1 MLSCRLKIL
10 DMGNTFYKFYHT
22 TLLLG
27 SAFVAAAIQPT
38 APPLGFNQT
47 FQQSWALYSPY
58 FAAADY
64 VPPPVGCNVTQVNLL
79 QRHGA
84 RYPTAS
90 TGEQLQK
97 SVAKL
102 QSADIS
108 SDPSL
113 SFLTNFT
120 YALGTDVLVPY
131 GAAQSFDAG
140 QAHFARYGS
149 LINDAMLPF
158 VRASSS
164 ERVVES
170 ALNWTAGNSGD
181 VNGISSLSFA
191 YASNQ
196 RYKPALSVILSES
209 GNDTLDNSM
218 CPNAGSSSNETTQWL
233 SVFAPSIADRLNAA
247 APGANLTN
255 SDILNIMSMCPYE
268 TVANEAPSPFCDLF
282 SLEEFDSFGYY
293 EDVKD
298 YYGNGYGQQLGP
310 VQGVGYVNEL
320 LARLTGQPVQDET
333 QTNHTLDSSPAT
345 FPLNRTFYADF
356 SHDNEMIS
364 IYSAIGLFLQ
374 PHALDPTQP
383 DSERTWIDYKM
394 VPFSGRMVTEKLE
407 CAGTLTG
414 DYVRILVSDVVQPL
428 AFCGDTGDGLC
439 ALRSFVESQ
448 QYARLDGEGDWELCS
463 S

>member
-1 MLSCRLKIL
+1 MSHPIRQVVLIMLSLCYGAV
-10 DMGNTFYKFYHT
+10 M
-22 TLLLG
+22 
-27 SAFVAAAIQPT
+27 AAINYT
-38 APPLGFNQT
+38 APSLGFNQT

-58 FAAADY
+58 FPVSEYA
-64 VPPPVGCNVTQVNLL
+64 PPPTGCTITQVNLL

-90 TGEQLQK
+90 VGVSLQQ

-102 QSADIS
+102 QGADLS
-108 SDPSL
+108 DDPSL
-113 SFLTNFT
+113 TFLMNFT
-120 YALGTDVLVPY
+120 YALGTDILVPY

-140 QAHFARYGS
+140 QVHYTRYAS
-149 LINDAMLPF
+149 LIDGDILPF

-170 ALNWTAGNSGD
+170 ALNWTAG
-181 VNGISSLSFA
+181 FA

-196 RYKPALSVILSES
+196 LYVPVLSVIISES
-209 GNDTLDNSM
+209 GNDTLDNNM
-218 CPNAGSSSNETTQWL
+218 CPNAGSSDSETSEWL
-233 SVFAPSIADRLNAA
+233 EIFAPDIADRLNMA

-255 SDILNIMSMCPYE
+255 SDVLNLMYMCPFE
-268 TVANEAPSPFCDLF
+268 TVANEAPSAFCGLF
-282 SLEEFDSFGYY
+282 SQGEFNSFEYY
-293 EDVKD
+293 EDLKD

-333 QTNHTLDSSPAT
+333 QTNHTLDSSPVT

-356 SHDNEMIS
+356 THDNEMIS

-374 PHALDPTQP
+374 PHALDPSQP
-383 DSERTWIDYKM
+383 NTERTWVDYKL

-407 CAGTLTG
+407 CTVAGETG
-414 DYVRILVSDVVQPL
+414 DYVRILVNDAVQPME
-428 AFCGDTGDGLC
+428 FCGDTGSGVC
-439 ALRSFVESQ
+439 ALGDFVQSQ
-448 QYARLDGEGDWELCS
+448 QYARLNGEGDWALCS
-463 S
+463 D